1 MVLDLRR
8 AATGLCLCLLYIFC
22 DVKGGAEET
31 SWVFERARVFDAI
44 ADGNFN
50 KAIALAEDYNN
61 VREDQVDNLTPQ
73 QYQAVWQA
81 HKLAEI
87 HHLVLLGV
95 CYKFQGEYS
104 RAKSRFDKADREIKP
119 WQRRYAT
126 MLNQALIT
134 KDQGEQVFIFGLIND
149 SNIAQYVG
157 SITAFTA
164 ANEADRA
171 ARLFQESVAASVQV
185 ADMLGALAIETSYPL
200 DKSSWGKLRSAEAYF
215 RRAAELRETGVIP
228 RFESTMNASP
238 HGDNYVTLLRNKA
251 VLHTRQAEW
260 LFMFPDSNKDENGD
274 LLLEKAL
281 DYIKSA
287 EDEFSRTEL
296 VIKELRESMHEG
308 SFEQMKDQ
316 NIEILWNY
324 IVQQGKS
331 GEKLPVSKGDVDRFF
346 SAGCTRMRC
355 NAIASADLQFVRA
368 ERDLAFV
375 CREFQKG
382 SLDSVIGDE
391 YLDAT
396 EQRLLNASDML
407 LLLDR
412 HGKHPFLVNCYAQLA
427 VVSSL
432 RGKLRDAPPDESRV
446 EWIQKAEDVVK
457 FHQLSD
463 TTIQVRYLNMA
474 KAL

>member
-1 MVLDLRR
+1 M
-8 AATGLCLCLLYIFC
+8 
-22 DVKGGAEET
+22 
-31 SWVFERARVFDAI
+31 FERTRVFDAI

-61 VREDQVDNLTPQ
+61 VREDQVESLTPQ
-73 QYQAVWQA
+73 QYQAVWQL

-87 HHLVLLGV
+87 HHLVLLGT
-95 CYKFQGEYS
+95 CYKFRGEYS
-104 RAKSRFDKADREIKP
+104 RAKSRIDKADREIKP
-119 WQRRYAT
+119 WQKRYAAL
-126 MLNQALIT
+126 LNQAVVSEN
-134 KDQGEQVFIFGLIND
+134 QGEQLFIFGLVNE
-149 SNIAQYVG
+149 SNFAAYVG
-157 SITAFTA
+157 SMTASMA

-171 ARLFQESVAASVQV
+171 AGSYRESVAASVQV

-200 DKSSWGKLRSAEAYF
+200 DKASWGKLRSADAYF
-215 RRAAELRETGVIP
+215 RRSAELRETGLIP
-228 RFESTMNASP
+228 RFESTMGASP

-296 VIKELRESMHEG
+296 VIKGLKEFIHEG
-308 SFEQMKDQ
+308 SVEQAKDQ
-316 NIEILWNY
+316 QIEKLWNY
-324 IVQQGKS
+324 IVQQGES

-346 SAGCTRMRC
+346 SAGATRMRC

-375 CREFQKG
+375 FREFRKG
-382 SLDSVIGDE
+382 SLDLVIGDE

-396 EQRLLNASDML
+396 EQRLLNACDML

-432 RGKLRDAPPDESRV
+432 RGKLRDASPDESRG
-446 EWIQKAEDVVK
+446 EWIQKAEEVVK

-463 TTIQVRYLNMA
+463 TTIQSRYLNMA
-474 KAL
+474 KAF